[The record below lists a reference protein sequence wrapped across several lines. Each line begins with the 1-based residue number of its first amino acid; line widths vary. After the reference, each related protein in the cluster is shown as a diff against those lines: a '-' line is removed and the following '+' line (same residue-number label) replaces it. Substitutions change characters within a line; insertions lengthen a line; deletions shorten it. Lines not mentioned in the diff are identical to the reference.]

1 MSQAYRIHE
10 FAQRIGRSV
19 QTVRRWEREGKLTA
33 KRLPSGHRYCDESD
47 IRRML
52 GGAPAS
58 RATVVSCRV
67 SRAGQ
72 KDDRASQV
80 EAMEMYG
87 RGAGLAADEW
97 VQEIGGGMH
106 FKRQRFLDLLDRIQ
120 RGGIGK
126 RLVAHK

>member
-1 MSQAYRIHE
+1 
-10 FAQRIGRSV
+10 
-19 QTVRRWEREGKLTA
+19 
-33 KRLPSGHRYCDESD
+33 RYCDESD

-58 RATVVSCRV
+58 RATVVSYRV

-72 KDDRASQV
+72 KTIGHRRSKPWKCT
-80 EAMEMYG
+80 G
-87 RGAGLAADEW
+87 RGAGLAVDEW
-97 VQEIGGGMH
+97 AQAIGGGMH

-126 RLVAHK
+126 RLVAHP